1 MIKRIIKDVFSYGVI
16 NALKSIIPIL
26 FIPILTSYLSPNDY
40 GMLSIIEVSILLLMP
55 FISLNI
61 NGSIGVELYRLEKKF
76 HAAYISE
83 AIFLSFVSFCFLF
96 IVFFILS
103 LLIDVKIPSSIIR
116 LLPVFCMLRV
126 TSSVVDVLYQVK
138 HKIVKF
144 ALFTLLQ
151 TVLDFSFSLLFVVF
165 FNYGYIGRLEGTYIS
180 YFIITCLSF
189 IILYKFKFIIAN
201 IKFKYYIQ
209 ILKFGLPLIPH
220 AISGTI
226 LAMSDRYFILY
237 FNGEESV
244 GFYTVAY
251 QVSAVMLLVGN
262 SITLALSPILYKI
275 LNRNRRIDYDNVI
288 KIFIGLSIFIL
299 LILIIVFYCR
309 DLLFNIFVNESFY
322 SAKKYF
328 PYLLLGFCFQS
339 IYSFFSIYLFYV
351 KRTVLLAKL
360 TTCAAILNIILN
372 FVFIKLYSVIGVA
385 YSTALTWSLFSFSVI
400 LIVTVLIKKKNFD

>member
-1 MIKRIIKDVFSYGVI
+1 MIKRIIKDVFSYGVV
-16 NALKSIIPIL
+16 NALKSLIPIL

-76 HAAYISE
+76 HSAYISE

-103 LLIDVKIPSSIIR
+103 LLIDVKVPSYIIR
-116 LLPVFCMLRV
+116 LLPVFCILRV
-126 TSSVVDVLYQVK
+126 TTSVVDVVYQVK

-144 ALFTLLQ
+144 ALFTLVQ
-151 TVLDFSFSLLFVVF
+151 TILDFSFSLLFVIF
-165 FNYGYIGRLEGTYIS
+165 FNYGFIGRLEGTYIS
-180 YFIITCLSF
+180 YFIMTCLSF
-189 IILYKFKFIIAN
+189 IILYKFKFIISN

-237 FNGEESV
+237 FNGSDSV

-275 LNRNRRIDYDNVI
+275 LNRNRRVDYDNVI
-288 KIFIGLSIFIL
+288 KIFIGLSILIFIT
-299 LILIIVFYCR
+299 LIIVFCCR
-309 DLLFNIFVNESFY
+309 DLLFNIFVDESY
-322 SAKKYF
+322 YGAKIFF
-328 PYLLLGFCFQS
+328 PYLLLGFFFQS
-339 IYSFFSIYLFYV
+339 LHSFFSIYLFYE
-351 KRTVLLAKL
+351 KLTILLAKL
-360 TTCAAILNIILN
+360 TTSAAIMNILLNYIC
-372 FVFIKLYSVIGVA
+372 IKYFSVIGVA
-385 YSTALTWSLFSFSVI
+385 YSTAITWGVFSFLVIFIVCI
-400 LIVTVLIKKKNFD
+400 LIKRKKFN